1 MDYPAVEP
9 LEQPLGAADRGVER
23 HVLAGGV
30 AVEGDVHVVD
40 PGAGHHGSFRDR
52 ARRLT
57 YRPAEMAGLIAG
69 ADIMSGGR
77 TPQPYHTRRPGMV
90 SQGNNG
96 DPHTNPRVDTGQ
108 ERSPRHPGAG
118 NRFA

>member
-1 MDYPAVEP
+1 
-9 LEQPLGAADRGVER
+9 
-23 HVLAGGV
+23 
-30 AVEGDVHVVD
+30 
-40 PGAGHHGSFRDR
+40 
-52 ARRLT
+52 
-57 YRPAEMAGLIAG
+57 MAGLIAG

-90 SQGNNG
+90 SLGNNG

>member
-1 MDYPAVEP
+1 
-9 LEQPLGAADRGVER
+9 
-23 HVLAGGV
+23 
-30 AVEGDVHVVD
+30 
-40 PGAGHHGSFRDR
+40 
-52 ARRLT
+52 
-57 YRPAEMAGLIAG
+57 
-69 ADIMSGGR
+69 MSGGR
-77 TPQPYHTRRPGMV
+77 TPHPYHMRPGMV